1 MPTPSRALK
10 PLRPTRLPSPAVNIW
25 KLSSSFLDVFSQNFT
40 RIYIY
45 ILFLKNGNLKSFPTT
60 IIWILI
66 PRKKIFLWYLNANI
80 FGSFYNYTYEN
91 VLWIRTIYIVFVPD
105 KPLQARLWV
114 RPEPPSGLAL
124 ALNIRKA
131 LKGLPGNN
139 HYRFF
144 TRNEEEVFER
154 AEHLN
159 AGF

>member
-1 MPTPSRALK
+1 
-10 PLRPTRLPSPAVNIW
+10 
-25 KLSSSFLDVFSQNFT
+25 
-40 RIYIY
+40 
-45 ILFLKNGNLKSFPTT
+45 
-60 IIWILI
+60 
-66 PRKKIFLWYLNANI
+66 
-80 FGSFYNYTYEN
+80 
-91 VLWIRTIYIVFVPD
+91 VFVPD

-159 AGF
+159 AGFQIGYFFFRLFPHLLMTS